1 MSESKLLSSVA
12 SSEES
17 GAGAP
22 TVTLKQSKLAVA
34 IEIASFELT
43 LNFQGTPSDSW
54 YCARHRPM
62 RYRANIRIANETPS
76 IREPMQRLSCAVLP
90 GSPTARGSH
99 RARACR

>member
-54 YCARHRPM
+54 CCARHSPIG
-62 RYRANIRIANETPS
+62 YRARIRIANGTPS
-76 IREPMQRLSCAVLP
+76 IRKTV
-90 GSPTARGSH
+90 
-99 RARACR
+99 